1 MTQAIL
7 YGSYPDVRPGTYR
20 LEQYRLILPQNPLHF
35 SFPPEIDE
43 ESLMSGATLL
53 SNAIL
58 ESGERLLS

>member
-7 YGSYPDVRPGTYR
+7 YGAYPEVRLVAYR
-20 LEQYRLILPQNPLHF
+20 MRHYTLTRPQNPLHF

-53 SNAIL
+53 SSAIL
-58 ESGERLLS
+58 ESGECLFC